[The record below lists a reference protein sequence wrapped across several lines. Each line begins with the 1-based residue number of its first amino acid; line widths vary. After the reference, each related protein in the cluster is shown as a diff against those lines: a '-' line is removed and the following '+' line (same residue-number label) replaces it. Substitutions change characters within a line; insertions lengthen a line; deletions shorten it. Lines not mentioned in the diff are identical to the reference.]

1 MCLACN
7 FRIASNYHSRKHSAL
22 QSSPCTLLTLKVSTI
37 KLLNLHAYWVSNKAR
52 QGSQNLYEYSPL
64 SISDKARKAIGSTES
79 IYPPMKLTAWYQVC
93 THPASSLFIF
103 FWSYGGGPKDRYKDT
118 SPGMQ
123 NQKPLPCASRSKKLE
138 KKCFFEKLQIPSEA
152 GSMVINL
159 VIEIN
164 EIRTETGIM
173 GK

>member
-123 NQKPLPCASRSKKLE
+123 FLVHQDQRNWKKNASLRSCKS
-138 KKCFFEKLQIPSEA
+138 LQRQDRWLSILWLKSMRSERRLA
-152 GSMVINL
+152 
-159 VIEIN
+159 
-164 EIRTETGIM
+164 
-173 GK
+173 